1 MTSRAPKRSC
11 AEWAEDYARLNW
23 SVIPMR
29 PCEKRPAI
37 AWETFQKKRASLKQ
51 IAAWFAKWPDANAG
65 IVTGAVSSLVV
76 IDVDPAHGGA
86 DSLERLKDEFG
97 AWPTTAEARTGGG
110 GTHFYFA
117 HQGDDLRN
125 RAGLRPG
132 IDVRGEGGC
141 IVAPP
146 SIHPNGR
153 PYSWVPGR
161 SPLDIKPARLPVWL
175 ASVAVGPKADMRG
188 HPISHWRALVSE
200 GVNEGARNS
209 SIASLTGHLLWHG
222 VDPGIIED
230 LLQCWNAQRC
240 RPPLSS
246 EEVSRVVA
254 SIVTTHGRHAA
265 EQGNAC

>member
-1 MTSRAPKRSC
+1 M
-11 AEWAEDYARLNW
+11 
-23 SVIPMR
+23 
-29 PCEKRPAI
+29 
-37 AWETFQKKRASLKQ
+37 
-51 IAAWFAKWPDANAG
+51 
-65 IVTGAVSSLVV
+65 
-76 IDVDPAHGGA
+76 
-86 DSLERLKDEFG
+86 
-97 AWPTTAEARTGGG
+97 
-110 GTHFYFA
+110 
-117 HQGDDLRN
+117 RN